1 MKKIAFALLS
11 AGIVFSSVQADN
23 NNKEKEQKELSAEE
37 QADENAEAFKGRQG
51 LSGIYGLFGIN
62 LRDARHDAS
71 YDYTDRVSVE
81 DSSNMFSLYGTVGAG
96 IGKKFAGFPVYLS
109 LEALLDF
116 GQQTTGRH
124 SDKADM
130 VYNTGYSCT
139 VTRNGLSP
147 SVGIRAAWASSN
159 LGAIIFVKIAG
170 AHMKNTYKHTEY
182 YNIKA
187 RDKSGNEISGA
198 NLAADLS
205 NTVWSGKVGSETKLS
220 KVVPEISFGGEKRWG
235 RMGLRGEIVY
245 RLPHGDKEAQAV
257 GGSDDF
263 YTKRQADL
271 TAFNETQ
278 TAGGK
283 TDADTQQANLE
294 QTLDNYLPGVNE
306 KIRLKDKGSFGFR
319 LLCTWNLNL
328 FN

>member
-1 MKKIAFALLS
+1 MKKLAFALLS
-11 AGIVFSSVQADN
+11 AGIVFSSAQANDG
-23 NNKEKEQKELSAEE
+23 KEHSGSSAGQ

-51 LSGIYGLFGIN
+51 LSGIYGLFGVN

-71 YDYTDRVSVE
+71 YDYTDRISVE

-124 SDKADM
+124 ADKADM
-130 VYNTGYSCT
+130 VYGSGYSCT

-147 SVGIRAAWASSN
+147 SAGLRAAWASSN

-182 YNIKA
+182 YTITA
-187 RDKSGNEISGA
+187 RDTNGAVITDGNGVSKII
-198 NLAADLS
+198 
-205 NTVWSGKVGSETKLS
+205 WQGKVGSETKLS

-245 RLPHGDKEAQAV
+245 RLPHGDKEAPAV

-271 TAFNETQ
+271 EAFNATQ
-278 TAGGK
+278 KAAGK
-283 TDADTQQANLE
+283 TEADQTK
-294 QTLDNYLPGVNE
+294 TLDEYLPGPDE